1 MSQDQGGKVE
11 VTETL
16 TIPAG
21 TAQRAAD
28 AVSSTGTQAA
38 EAAHSAVDRAAAAAH
53 DAVEGAAKAVA
64 PAAEWLG
71 EQGETLLTL
80 QQKLMREASQYIAE
94 HPVKSVAMAAA
105 AGFLLSQLLRS
116 SRSDSK

>member
-1 MSQDQGGKVE
+1 ME
-11 VTETL
+11 ATETL
-16 TIPAG
+16 RSPDSNT
-21 TAQRAAD
+21 QRAAD
-28 AVSSTGTQAA
+28 AVSSSGTQAA
-38 EAAHSAVDRAAAAAH
+38 EAAHSAVNRAAAAAH

-80 QQKLMREASQYIAE
+80 QQKLMREASQYISE
-94 HPVKSVAMAAA
+94 HPVKSVAIAAA

>member
-1 MSQDQGGKVE
+1 ME
-11 VTETL
+11 ATETL
-16 TIPAG
+16 TSPDSN
-21 TAQRAAD
+21 TQRAAD
-28 AVSSTGTQAA
+28 AVSSSGTQAA
-38 EAAHSAVDRAAAAAH
+38 EAAHSAVNRAAAAAH

-80 QQKLMREASQYIAE
+80 QQKLMREVNQYISE
-94 HPVKSVAMAAA
+94 HPVQSVAIAAA
-105 AGFLLSQLLRS
+105 AGFLLSQLLRP